1 MDAEA
6 AKILGA
12 ALAVGLGAI
21 GPGVG
26 IGVVAS
32 GALQSIARN
41 PDLSGQITALM
52 FVGIAFTEALAIFG
66 LVIGLILLFVL

>member
-1 MDAEA
+1 
-6 AKILGA
+6 
-12 ALAVGLGAI
+12 LAVGLGAI

-41 PDLSGQITALM
+41 PDLSGQITGLM